1 MYKDEGGGN
10 KQRIRIHKAQSN
22 ETNEQHDRK
31 VRVNAWVDPSRRKKA
46 KLDVGEK
53 GNIIQR
59 GARVSGD
66 TNSALAVV
74 EPL

>member
-1 MYKDEGGGN
+1 MNSMIEKSAM
-10 KQRIRIHKAQSN
+10 KQI
-22 ETNEQHDRK
+22 